1 MECSWCGSWWWTGD
15 VKTQHCRL
23 AGQHKPD
30 SCGIPEPPG
39 NTSDEGCPAPA
50 VLANNFPMS
59 SQTLPPTQPIS
70 RKSCIGQEIRRL
82 LLYTAEPVEPAELL
96 QAPLAAV

>member
-1 MECSWCGSWWWTGD
+1 
-15 VKTQHCRL
+15 
-23 AGQHKPD
+23 
-30 SCGIPEPPG
+30 
-39 NTSDEGCPAPA
+39 
-50 VLANNFPMS
+50 MS

-70 RKSCIGQEIRRL
+70 RKSRIRQEIRRL